1 MGVELA
7 PAITPTQFDEPEFM
21 GSCTI
26 DLNFLEYYNKPETE
40 RMEIPLKGVPKG
52 KIAVQLSFKSTTS
65 SGASPATPTPGGS
78 KNATKTAA
86 PSRHTSSSSSHH
98 KRR

>member
-1 MGVELA
+1 
-7 PAITPTQFDEPEFM
+7 M

-65 SGASPATPTPGGS
+65 PGASPATPTPGGS
-78 KNATKTAA
+78 RNAPKPAA
-86 PSRHTSSSSSHH
+86 PARHTSSSSSHH